1 MQVISLHDGNHRQAL
16 ERAVEV
22 LKLGGVIA
30 YPTETTYGLGCDPRN
45 HQALAK
51 IYRLKER
58 DKGKALPL
66 IACSIKQAEKLFKMT
81 PRAQALA
88 EEYWP
93 GPLTLLLE
101 PADMSLRKFMPVF
114 KDGLTAVRVSSN
126 QFASELAC
134 AFGFPFVATS
144 ANMSG
149 DPACLSAA
157 QVMGLFMHRETED
170 QPDLIID
177 GGELEPS
184 ESSTIVKFEGD
195 GMKIIRQGA
204 IRI

>member
-1 MQVISLHDGNHRQAL
+1 MQSMRLDKKT
-16 ERAVEV
+16 RAEAIRNASAI
-22 LKLGGVIA
+22 LMRGGVIA
-30 YPTETTYGLGCDPRN
+30 YPTETTYGLGCDPRS
-45 HQALAK
+45 HAALAK

-66 IACSIKQAEKLFKMT
+66 IACSMEQVEKLFKLT
-81 PRAQALA
+81 PQAKELA
-88 EEYWP
+88 KEYWP

-126 QFASELAC
+126 QFASDLAC
-134 AFGFPFVATS
+134 AFGFPIVATS

-157 QVMGLFMHRETED
+157 QVMGSFMHRETED

-184 ESSTIVKFEGD
+184 EPSTIVKFDGD
-195 GMKIIRQGA
+195 EIKIVRQGA
-204 IRI
+204 IQI

>member
-1 MQVISLHDGNHRQAL
+1 MQVVSINNVDYQRVL
-16 ERAVEV
+16 EKAIEV
-22 LKLGGVIA
+22 LKSGGVIA

-45 HQALAK
+45 HAALDR

-58 DKGKALPL
+58 DNGKALPL
-66 IACSIKQAEKLFKMT
+66 IACSMEQVEKLFKLT
-81 PRAQALA
+81 PKAKELA

-134 AFGFPFVATS
+134 VFGFPIVATS
-144 ANMSG
+144 ANISG

-157 QVMGLFMHRETED
+157 QVMGSFMHRESEGR
-170 QPDLIID
+170 PDLIVD

-184 ESSTIVKFEGD
+184 EPSTIVKFEGND
-195 GMKIIRQGA
+195 AKIVRQGA